1 MNTKDDA
8 GASLIEIVMAIV
20 ILGVVV
26 SSLLAALGTAALS
39 SKAHRDLTTADT
51 VLRSYAEATKA
62 AVRHDC
68 TSPGLPVVVTPPQ
81 GVPGGYSVTLTP
93 NPLICP
99 PPTTVVQVHISL
111 TAPVT
116 KSLDI
121 DVRTP

>member
-1 MNTKDDA
+1 MKHKDDT
-8 GASLIEIVMAIV
+8 GVSLVETVMALVIV
-20 ILGVVV
+20 GVVV
-26 SSLLAALGTAALS
+26 SALLATLGTAALS

-62 AVRHDC
+62 AFRHDC
-68 TSPGLPVVVTPPQ
+68 TTPGLPVVVTPPQ
-81 GVPGGYSVTLTP
+81 GVPGGYSVALTP
-93 NPLICP
+93 NPLVCP
-99 PPTTVVQVHISL
+99 APTTVLQIRVSI